1 MTERT
6 MSTSFRLLAIPV
18 ALGLLTSCG
27 QQPAPTKAKLPM
39 TAQGDID
46 EMHAD
51 VEAAKRNPSYVDPSK
66 AGPPIHVDPNPKSA
80 GMIHMQSGA
89 VVPAKR

>member
-1 MTERT
+1 
-6 MSTSFRLLAIPV
+6 MSNSLRLLAIPV
-18 ALGLLTSCG
+18 ALGLLTACG
-27 QQPAPTKAKLPM
+27 QQPARTTGPKLPM

-51 VEAAKRNPSYVDPSK
+51 VAAAKRNPSYTDPSK

-80 GMIHMQSGA
+80 GMIHMPDGTMK
-89 VVPAKR
+89 PAKR

>member
-1 MTERT
+1 MTRAVRT
-6 MSTSFRLLAIPV
+6 LPLLAIPV

-27 QQPAPTKAKLPM
+27 QQSAARTGPKLPT

-51 VEAAKRNPSYVDPSK
+51 VAAAKQNPSYTDPSK

-80 GMIHMQSGA
+80 GMIHMANGD
-89 VVPAKR
+89 VKPAKR